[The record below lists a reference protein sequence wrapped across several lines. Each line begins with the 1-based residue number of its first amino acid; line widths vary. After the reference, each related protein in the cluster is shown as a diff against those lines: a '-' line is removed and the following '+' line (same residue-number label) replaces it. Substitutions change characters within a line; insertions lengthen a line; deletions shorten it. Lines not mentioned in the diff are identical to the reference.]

1 MLLRPRPAFAA
12 VAFGFAAM
20 MATSALPT
28 PLYVLY
34 QHRDGFSALTVTV
47 IFAAYAV
54 GVALSLFLVGH
65 VSDWRGRRAVLVPAL
80 LVGAASSAV
89 FLVWRDLPGLIV
101 ARVINGLAVGAIT
114 ATATAWL
121 TELHDRPRRAQLVAI
136 AANLGGIGF
145 GPLISGAIA
154 QWVGAPLTLPYALSI
169 AALLAAAAL
178 IARAPETRAEV
189 EARRYHPQRISVPAR
204 ARTAYLSASLAGM
217 VAFAAFGLFTSLA
230 PSFLGGQLGHHSPAL
245 AGATAFVVFAAAVAA
260 QALTAT
266 AGARTGM
273 LLELAGLAAVVI
285 AVWVPSLALFLA
297 GGAASGAGAGLLFK
311 AAVAAVAAISAP
323 ERRAEALAGLFLAG
337 YVGLAVPVIG
347 LGTLTQALGDSVS
360 LSVFAAVLAAAAV
373 AAAPGLTRARTPA
386 LSC

>member
-28 PLYVLY
+28 PLYGLY
-34 QHRDGFSALTVTV
+34 QQRDGFSTLTVTL

-89 FLVWRDLPGLIV
+89 FLVWRDLPGLLV

-121 TELHDRPRRAQLVAI
+121 TELHPGRRAQLAAI
-136 AANLGGIGF
+136 AANLGGIGL

-154 QWVGAPLTLPYALSI
+154 QWIGAPLTLPYALSI
-169 AALLAAAAL
+169 VALLAAAAL
-178 IARAPETRAEV
+178 ITRAPETRDAEP
-189 EARRYHPQRISVPAR
+189 RSYRPQRISVPER
-204 ARTAYLSASLAGM
+204 ARGAYFSAAVAGM
-217 VAFAAFGLFTSLA
+217 VSFAAFGLFTSLA
-230 PSFLGGQLGHHSPAL
+230 PSVLAGHLGDTSPAL
-245 AGATAFVVFAAAVAA
+245 AGATAFVVFAAAIAA
-260 QALTAT
+260 Q
-266 AGARTGM
+266 M
-273 LLELAGLAAVVI
+273 LSGRSGIVLELAGLAAVVA
-285 AVWVPSLALFLA
+285 AVWIPSLALFLA
-297 GGAASGAGAGLLFK
+297 GGIAAGAGSGLLFK
-311 AAVAAVAAISAP
+311 AAVAAVAAISEP

-337 YVGLAVPVIG
+337 YIGLAVPVIG
-347 LGTLTQALGDSVS
+347 LGTLKQSLGDSTS
-360 LSVFAAVLAAAAV
+360 LSIFAGALAVAGI
-373 AAAPGLTRARTPA
+373 AAAPGLRVRLSRPA
-386 LSC
+386 S